1 MSFDI
6 GILVLRVVVGL
17 ILAAHGSRKLFG
29 WFGGPGIKGTSGWL
43 GSMRMR
49 PAAFW
54 AVMAGLAEFGGGLL
68 LALGFLS
75 PLGPVAIIAS
85 MLMATFLVHWP
96 RFWSTES
103 GFEFPLTNLVI
114 ALAVAITGPGRYSLD
129 ALWNIAFPA
138 PATLIVLLAL
148 TVLGLGA
155 AFALRIPEERREQ
168 GGQAAHPAR
177 G

>member
-17 ILAAHGSRKLFG
+17 ILAAHGSQKLFG
-29 WFGGPGIKGTSGWL
+29 WFSGPGLKGTSGWL

-54 AVMAGLAEFGGGLL
+54 AFMAGLSEFGGGIL

-75 PLGPVAIIAS
+75 PLGSVAIIAS
-85 MLMATFLVHWP
+85 MLMATLLVHWP
-96 RFWSTES
+96 KFWSTES

-114 ALAVAITGPGRYSLD
+114 ALAVAITGPGRYSID
-129 ALWNIAFPA
+129 ALLNIVLPS

-148 TVLGLGA
+148 VVIGIGV
-155 AFALRIPEERREQ
+155 AFATRLPEERKER
-168 GGQAAHPAR
+168 GSQAASPA
-177 G
+177 GG